1 MLIKEL
7 NENYMRYKTTSQEIF
22 ETFFISKAHKKY
34 LKIDE
39 NKKTIYFN
47 YPEKNVEINYEPVK
61 SYFRIRFLREI
72 GRAHV

>member
-22 ETFFISKAHKKY
+22 ETFFISKAHKKH

-47 YPEKNVEINYEPVK
+47 YPKKNVEISYEPVK
-61 SYFRIRFLREI
+61 ILYENSFLI
-72 GRAHV
+72 TLNT